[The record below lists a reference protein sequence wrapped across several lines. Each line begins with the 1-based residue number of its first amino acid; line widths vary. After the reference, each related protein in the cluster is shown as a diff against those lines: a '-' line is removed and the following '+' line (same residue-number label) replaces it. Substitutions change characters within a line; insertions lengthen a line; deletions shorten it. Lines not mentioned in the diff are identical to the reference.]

1 MSGVQGNG
9 HAESKGIELCLSCG
23 LCCEGVIFN
32 RAALKDDEIR
42 LAKDYNL
49 DYFPAGEEKFA
60 FRLPCHLYQDNKCS
74 IYLSR
79 PDACKRYRCDL
90 LKRLTSGN
98 IDLEESK
105 QIVSQVKSLM
115 DSINKRMI
123 NIEHSGDFRQRVV
136 KFMDL
141 RSRNS
146 MVYKDSNA
154 LLKDIGLFYSTLQQY
169 IEKRAK

>member
-1 MSGVQGNG
+1 MSGARGNG
-9 HAESKGIELCLSCG
+9 HAESKGTELCLSCG

-32 RAALKDDEIR
+32 RAALKHDEIR
-42 LAKDYNL
+42 LAKDYDL
-49 DYFPAGEEKFA
+49 DYFPEGEGEFA
-60 FRLPCHLYQDNKCS
+60 FRLPCHLYQDDKCS
-74 IYLSR
+74 MYLSR

-90 LKRLTSGN
+90 LKRLTGGN

-115 DSINKRMI
+115 DSIDKRMI
-123 NIEHSGDFRQRVV
+123 NVEHSGDFRQRVV
-136 KFMDL
+136 KFLDL

-154 LLKDIGLFYSTLQQY
+154 LLRDIELFYSNLQQY